1 MGQIKPSPTQVKLGD
16 FILSLTFIVFKNQH
30 YTYGTIV
37 MQKIE
42 AMILKE
48 LNHDEEKRKK
58 KWWNFFILFFYY
70 KRHALTKPCPQ

>member
-30 YTYGTIV
+30 YTYGTRV

-58 KWWNFFILFFYY
+58 NGGTFLFYFFII
-70 KRHALTKPCPQ
+70 KGMP

>member
-30 YTYGTIV
+30 YTYGTRV

-58 KWWNFFILFFYY
+58 KWCGTFLFYFFL
-70 KRHALTKPCPQ
+70 L

>member
-16 FILSLTFIVFKNQH
+16 FILSFTFIVFKNQH
-30 YTYGTIV
+30 YTYGTRV

-58 KWWNFFILFFYY
+58 NGVELFYFIFL
-70 KRHALTKPCPQ
+70 L

>member
-1 MGQIKPSPTQVKLGD
+1 MKLGD

-30 YTYGTIV
+30 YTYGTRV

-58 KWWNFFILFFYY
+58 NGGTFLFYFFII
-70 KRHALTKPCPQ
+70 KGMP